1 MARVVGVLKFRGSLD
16 DLTFIE
22 TPNGIFV
29 KKKPKKYKDKIMNS
43 PKSQG
48 TRENMQELENYSKGG
63 KLLKEGFIEA
73 YEEVKIGRSHNRVMS
88 TAAAIKNLDK
98 IHPKGWKS
106 IATGIMTEEG
116 KSKLSGFD
124 FNHLAPLGKLL
135 GKKYLLDKTAGI
147 LEIKSLIPFS
157 ELQSPEEA
165 NKAGF
170 QLFCS
175 KLDFETGTSNTT
187 SSEEARIALDNT
199 PHDISLNLSS
209 LPEGTGINVFVL
221 KLIYY
226 QEINGQHYML
236 YNQEYRS
243 AKIIAVE

>member
-1 MARVVGVLKFRGSLD
+1 MARVVGVLKFRGSIE

-48 TRENMQELENYSKGG
+48 TRENMQELNNYSKGG
-63 KLLKEGFIEA
+63 KLLKEGFMEV
-73 YEEVKIGRSHNRVMS
+73 YQEVKIGKSHNKVMS
-88 TAAAIKNLDK
+88 MAAAIKNQDK

-106 IATGIMTEEG
+106 IATGILTEEG
-116 KSKLSGFD
+116 KSKLTGFD

-135 GKKYLLDKTAGI
+135 GKKYSLDKTTGT
-147 LEIKSLIPFS
+147 LEINSLIPFS

-175 KLDFETGTSNTT
+175 NLDFEAGISNTT
-187 SSEEARIALDNT
+187 SSNETIISLDNT
-199 PHDISLNLSS
+199 PHNISLSLPS

-221 KLIYY
+221 KLVYY
-226 QEINGQHYML
+226 QEINGQYYML

-243 AKIIAVE
+243 ARIIGVE